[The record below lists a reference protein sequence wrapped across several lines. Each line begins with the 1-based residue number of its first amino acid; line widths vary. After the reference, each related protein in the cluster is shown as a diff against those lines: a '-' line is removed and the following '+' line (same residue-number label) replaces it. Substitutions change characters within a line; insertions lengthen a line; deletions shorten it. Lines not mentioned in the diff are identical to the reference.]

1 MMHYLLVSDLVSEAE
16 FEDLMEKKSREY
28 AGILDE
34 VTIAMMV
41 VDDLGRS
48 HIKIG
53 DIPKAATAIV
63 SFYGKVLSIEGPKEI
78 PMQEGDEEPGAVGKL
93 VLGDAT
99 GTTAM
104 TLWDEK
110 ARALLELHEG
120 DVVEVIAKPRF
131 GKRDVGFVAM
141 RESSV
146 EIVETKKPPKSETL
160 EEPLEVKVLS
170 VYPVKTIAKRDGS
183 EAAFQTF
190 IVGDASGTARL
201 VSWSPETFA
210 DVDEGASISIRGV
223 VRKEDEGVI
232 EYQASDNAEVSF
244 CGKDIDV
251 LTIDAEDADVADRAV
266 ICGTV
271 VSSSPVRQFV
281 NRRNKESKVKNIRIR
296 GKNGREVAAAL
307 WAEMSDIVV
316 IEGDR
321 VEIANAEVRPGKF
334 TELELSVGFG
344 AAVKIVSPEE
354 EEICTDG
361 TIHLREVGLTLE
373 NSSGVWLA
381 SSDGALPEPGCS
393 VLVKGRTANGRIMI
407 EEWKSASIDTSSLA
421 AEIQETIK
429 KIENKI

>member
-16 FEDLMEKKSREY
+16 FEELMEKKSREY

-53 DIPKAATAIV
+53 EIPKAGTAIV
-63 SFYGKVLSIEGPKEI
+63 SFYGKVLSIDGPKEI
-78 PMQEGDEEPGAVGKL
+78 PMKEGDEEPGAVGTL

-99 GTTAM
+99 GTTSM

-131 GKRDVGFVAM
+131 GRRDVGFVAM

-160 EEPLEVKVLS
+160 EDPLEVKVIS
-170 VYPVKTIAKRDGS
+170 VYPVKTVEKRDGS
-183 EAAFQTF
+183 EASLQAFV
-190 IVGDASGTARL
+190 VGDASGTARL
-201 VSWSPETFA
+201 ISWSPEIFA

-223 VRKEDEGVI
+223 VRKEDDGVI
-232 EYQASDNAEVSF
+232 EYQASDSAEVSF
-244 CGKDIDV
+244 CGHDISV
-251 LTIDAEDADVADRAV
+251 LTIDAEDADVGDRAV
-266 ICGTV
+266 ISGTV
-271 VSSSPVRQFV
+271 VSVSPVRQFV

-296 GKNGREVAAAL
+296 GKGGRVISAAL
-307 WAEMSDIVV
+307 WAEMSDMMV

-321 VEIANAEVRPGKF
+321 IEISNAEIRPGKF
-334 TELELSVGFG
+334 TELELSVGYG
-344 AAVKIVSPEE
+344 TAVNIVSSAEE
-354 EEICTDG
+354 EVCIDG
-361 TIHLREVGLTLE
+361 MIHLRQSGLTLE
-373 NSSGVWLA
+373 NSSGVWIVT
-381 SSDGALPEPGCS
+381 SKRRLPEPGTVVS
-393 VLVKGRTANGRIMI
+393 VIGRASNGRLMI
-407 EEWKSASIDTSSLA
+407 EEWRTVLSETSPLA
-421 AEIQETIK
+421 AGIQETIK
-429 KIENKI
+429 NLENKI

>member
-16 FEDLMEKKSREY
+16 FEELMEKKSREY

-53 DIPKAATAIV
+53 DVPKAATAIV

-99 GTTAM
+99 GTTSM

-146 EIVETKKPPKSETL
+146 EIVETKKPPKSEAL
-160 EEPLEVKVLS
+160 EGALEVKVIS
-170 VYPVKTIAKRDGS
+170 VSPVKTVAKRDGGEIS
-183 EAAFQTF
+183 LQAFV
-190 IVGDASGTARL
+190 VGDASGTARL
-201 VSWSPETFA
+201 VSWAPEIFA

-223 VRKEDEGVI
+223 VRKDEEGVI
-232 EYQASDNAEVSF
+232 EYQASDTAEVSF
-244 CGKDIDV
+244 CGHDISV
-251 LTIDAEDADVADRAV
+251 LTIDAEDADVGDRAV
-266 ICGTV
+266 ISGTV
-271 VSSSPVRQFV
+271 VSTSPVRQFV

-296 GKNGREVAAAL
+296 GKNGREISAAL
-307 WAEMSDIVV
+307 WGEMSDIVV

-321 VEIANAEVRPGKF
+321 IEISNAEIRPGKF

-344 AAVKIVSPEE
+344 AAVKIVSSAE
-354 EEICTDG
+354 EEICVDG
-361 TIHLREVGLTLE
+361 IIHLREAGLTLE
-373 NSSGVWLA
+373 NANGVWLA
-381 SSDGALPEPGCS
+381 ASENRLPEPGCA
-393 VLVKGRTANGRIMI
+393 VFVKGRASKGRIMI
-407 EEWKSASIDTSSLA
+407 EEWRPAAFDTASLA

-429 KIENKI
+429 NIENKI

>member
-16 FEDLMEKKSREY
+16 FEELMEKKSREY

-53 DIPKAATAIV
+53 DIPKAGTAIV

-99 GTTAM
+99 GTTSM

-131 GKRDVGFVAM
+131 GRRDVGFVAM

-160 EEPLEVKVLS
+160 EGPLEVKVIS
-170 VYPVKTIAKRDGS
+170 VSPVKTVAKRDGGEIS
-183 EAAFQTF
+183 LQAFV
-190 IVGDASGTARL
+190 VGDASGTARL
-201 VSWSPETFA
+201 VSWAPEIFA

-223 VRKEDEGVI
+223 VRKEDDGVI
-232 EYQASDNAEVSF
+232 EYQAADTAEISF
-244 CGKDIDV
+244 CGHDISV
-251 LTIDAEDADVADRAV
+251 LTIDAEDADVGDRAV
-266 ICGTV
+266 ISGTV
-271 VSSSPVRQFV
+271 VSGSPVRQFV

-296 GKNGREVAAAL
+296 GKNGREISAAL
-307 WAEMSDIVV
+307 WGEMSDITV

-321 VEIANAEVRPGKF
+321 IEISNADIRLGKF

-344 AAVKIVSPEE
+344 AAVKIVSCAE
-354 EEICTDG
+354 EEICVDG
-361 TIHLREVGLTLE
+361 MIHLREAGLTLE
-373 NSSGVWLA
+373 NGSGVWLA
-381 SSDGALPEPGCS
+381 ASENRLPEPGCA
-393 VLVKGRTANGRIMI
+393 VFVKGHASKGRIMI
-407 EEWKSASIDTSSLA
+407 EEWRPAVFDTASLV

-429 KIENKI
+429 NIENKI